1 MQTRWQRLL
10 EKVQYIQLDAHALG
24 SSSLGKSQK
33 EVSKIFQQTI
43 PEFAVLG
50 PTIVLLDEVE
60 TLAADRQRMS
70 LEANPIDAHRATDA
84 ALAGIDLLCR
94 KHRNTLLIATT
105 NYPKAV
111 DRALLSRAD
120 WIEDIGPPNTEARKE
135 IILDMLTLLA
145 KKWPKVEGLK
155 SHIAAY
161 IHASDG
167 MDGRRLRKAI
177 TAAGAISIET
187 AKDLNRAPT
196 GACPR
201 NAEARREPGGHP
213 GGRRVKVRRNIAS
226 IPKRSAAQTW
236 RAITDLVTGSGSVD
250 AATLTAAAS
259 VMESLI
265 ADEHLATVP
274 IMVKGVGSRLVIYC
288 LYGEDAMEADTDVE
302 KLNWNPTAGNWAMTA
317 PTDAGDVAWMS
328 KTLKERAPRIMVH
341 DVRALADEEEETS
354 SSSQALKIDWGALG

>member
-1 MQTRWQRLL
+1 MDAIVDNVTLPRNDFAGAWDTIKVDGAVKQRLVAQSL
-10 EKVQYIQLDAHALG
+10 LSLQLRGHYPFEAIPMHGLIVLSGPPGTGKTTLARGLANEVAKSLSGVRYIQLDAHALG

-43 PEFAVLG
+43 PEFAALG

-84 ALAGIDLLCR
+84 ALAGFDLLCR

-120 WIEDIGPPNTEARKE
+120 WIEDIGPPNAEARKE
-135 IILDMLTLLA
+135 IILHTLALLA
-145 KKWPKVEGLK
+145 KKWPNVDSLK

-161 IHASDG
+161 IHASEG

-187 AKDLNRAPT
+187 ARDLNKLRPEHVLETLKRA
-196 GACPR
+196 
-201 NAEARREPGGHP
+201 
-213 GGRRVKVRRNIAS
+213 AS
-226 IPKRSAAQTW
+226 QADIQE
-236 RAITDLVTGSGSVD
+236 D
-250 AATLTAAAS
+250 AA
-259 VMESLI
+259 
-265 ADEHLATVP
+265 
-274 IMVKGVGSRLVIYC
+274 
-288 LYGEDAMEADTDVE
+288 
-302 KLNWNPTAGNWAMTA
+302 
-317 PTDAGDVAWMS
+317 
-328 KTLKERAPRIMVH
+328 
-341 DVRALADEEEETS
+341 
-354 SSSQALKIDWGALG
+354 